1 MKISWIQKS
10 TTIDYPWKL
19 ACVIFTAWC
28 NFRCPFCHNPESVLP
43 EQMQLIQNDLI
54 PEQAIFNFLEWR
66 VWKLDWVSICG
77 WEPTLQPDVYDFA
90 AKVKS
95 MWFFV
100 KIDTN
105 GSNAELVKKM
115 VTDGIIDYVAVDL
128 KHTSQNY
135 SATTGVD
142 LNDKFFQ
149 SYEDL
154 KEFLLNEVVDYEYRS
169 TIVKWMHSLQDIED
183 MAISI
188 KWARNYYLQNY
199 VWWNSLK
206 PDFGGQPFDDD
217 ELEIMSRIISK
228 YVMHCGIR
236 R

>member
-66 VWKLDWVSICG
+66 IWKLDWVSICG
-77 WEPTLQPDVYDFA
+77 WEPTLQPDIYDFA

-135 SATTGVD
+135 SSTVGVD

-217 ELEIMSRIISK
+217 ELEAMSRIISK